1 MRCFH
6 LTLTNSAVLQAGDN
20 IYFCFCHY
28 VIVKIPW
35 LRNRNTCGSRNLRIQ
50 RRRNFFSM
58 SGTFLST
65 WDETVQIQGSKCII
79 IFCINVFTVFL
90 PFQHLS
96 FSPATTTG
104 SSEDL
109 LSDALISLDVNC
121 SSGRSYE
128 ASGLLPYVSL
138 FEGTYSDLELN
149 TEDERR
155 VTPPDSYQNNNAPQY
170 LDQICHLTNTAKC
183 PGLSSDQDLYDV
195 LAEDEVGSF
204 GTFEQCLSN
213 KDDYSKDD
221 SSDFAVDSDIGG
233 LPEEPDGGRDWSP
246 DSLSYQEY
254 DQDSLGKVS
263 SSGAYSLSQPL
274 KMPTSLYSTTDFE
287 DILDPLHIGYGEP
300 HNSNAPAIPTLRSL
314 AQTEEII
321 QRCLVSQGSSS
332 GDHYFGLELDM
343 QIDLTS
349 DSKPVITDGDHGIM
363 VFDLVPKSSRAFD
376 SRSGSPGL
384 FSDQLS
390 GQPMCEYGGVINDD
404 DFVIEY
410 DSDVAA

>member
-1 MRCFH
+1 
-6 LTLTNSAVLQAGDN
+6 
-20 IYFCFCHY
+20 
-28 VIVKIPW
+28 
-35 LRNRNTCGSRNLRIQ
+35 
-50 RRRNFFSM
+50 M

-65 WDETVQIQGSKCII
+65 WDETAQIQGSKCII
-79 IFCINVFTVFL
+79 IFCINVFTVFFL

-96 FSPATTTG
+96 LSPAITTG

-109 LSDALISLDVNC
+109 LSDALISLDVSC
-121 SSGRSYE
+121 SSGRSCE

-149 TEDERR
+149 TGDERR

-183 PGLSSDQDLYDV
+183 PGLSDQDLYDD

-204 GTFEQCLSN
+204 GTFEQYLSN

-221 SSDFAVDSDIGG
+221 SSDFTVDSGIGG
-233 LPEEPDGGRDWSP
+233 LPEEPDGGWHCRDWSP

-274 KMPTSLYSTTDFE
+274 KMPTSLYSTADFE
-287 DILDPLHIGYGEP
+287 DILDPLHVGYGEP
-300 HNSNAPAIPTLRSL
+300 HNSNVLAIPTLQSL
-314 AQTEEII
+314 AQTDEIV
-321 QRCLVSQGSSS
+321 QAQGSSS
-332 GDHYFGLELDM
+332 GDHYFRLELDM

-349 DSKPVITDGDHGIM
+349 DLKPVITDGDHEIM
-363 VFDLVPKSSRAFD
+363 VFNLVPKSSQALD

-390 GQPMCEYGGVINDD
+390 GQPMCEYGGVITDD